1 MFISDAVAASAVT
14 AAAMFIEYT
23 SDIYVLLV
31 VCFILKKISI
41 WLLCIPTACD
51 VNKLYLFIFKDF

>member
-23 SDIYVLLV
+23 SDIYVLLGIY
-31 VCFILKKISI
+31 FILKKISI
-41 WLLCIPTACD
+41 WLLCIPTAYD
-51 VNKLYLFIFKDF
+51 A

>member
-23 SDIYVLLV
+23 SDIYVHVYVYMYVKVAQSCLP
-31 VCFILKKISI
+31 
-41 WLLCIPTACD
+41 LCD
-51 VNKLYLFIFKDF
+51 LHGL

>member
-23 SDIYVLLV
+23 SDIYVLLGIY
-31 VCFILKKISI
+31 FIFKKII
-41 WLLCIPTACD
+41 WLLSIPTAYD
-51 VNKLYLFIFKDF
+51 S